1 MGRIQEVVVN
11 LLRRPGIA
19 IVTLLILLTGAVFL
33 TQVVPYRQ
41 IIDSQRQVASARAE
55 LAGYE
60 AENAELAADVEALQT
75 DSEIERL
82 AREKLGYV
90 RPGETAY
97 VVLDPPGA
105 PDETESAEPAPVP
118 ADKTWVDRVW
128 DFLTGADLGS

>member
-1 MGRIQEVVVN
+1 
-11 LLRRPGIA
+11 
-19 IVTLLILLTGAVFL
+19 
-33 TQVVPYRQ
+33 
-41 IIDSQRQVASARAE
+41 VASARAE

>member
-1 MGRIQEVVVN
+1 MN

-75 DSEIERL
+75 DS
-82 AREKLGYV
+82 
-90 RPGETAY
+90 
-97 VVLDPPGA
+97 
-105 PDETESAEPAPVP
+105 
-118 ADKTWVDRVW
+118 
-128 DFLTGADLGS
+128 

>member
-1 MGRIQEVVVN
+1 VN

-105 PDETESAEPAPVP
+105 SDESESAEPAPVP
-118 ADKTWVDRVW
+118 ADKTWVDKVW
-128 DFLTGADLGS
+128 DFVTGADLGS

>member
-1 MGRIQEVVVN
+1 MT

-41 IIDSQRQVASARAE
+41 IIESQRQVAEARAE
-55 LAGYE
+55 LDKLE
-60 AENAELAADVEALQT
+60 ADNAELAADVEALHT

-97 VVLDPPGA
+97 VVLDPPGTSDDA
-105 PDETESAEPAPVP
+105 EPAEPAPEPV
-118 ADKTWVDRVW
+118 DKTWVDKVW
-128 DFLTGADLGS
+128 EFLTGADLGS